1 MYLYLHMEKI
11 NDENSMD
18 LQDYCN
24 FLALLVFLG
33 VAVYIFYQLMFV

>member
-1 MYLYLHMEKI
+1 MEKI
-11 NDENSMD
+11 NDENSMN